1 MNNQKSIS
9 CIPTGEYICKRYS
22 SQKFGETYEI
32 TDVPNRAYILFHAGN
47 FPIKDSEGCVLVGE
61 EKMGDTI
68 AVSNSKKAMKRF
80 RDTLKDIDEFTILIQ
95 DQFPRDWS

>member
-1 MNNQKSIS
+1 M
-9 CIPTGEYICKRYS
+9 
-22 SQKFGETYEI
+22 
-32 TDVPNRAYILFHAGN
+32 
-47 FPIKDSEGCVLVGE
+47 KDSEGCVLVGE